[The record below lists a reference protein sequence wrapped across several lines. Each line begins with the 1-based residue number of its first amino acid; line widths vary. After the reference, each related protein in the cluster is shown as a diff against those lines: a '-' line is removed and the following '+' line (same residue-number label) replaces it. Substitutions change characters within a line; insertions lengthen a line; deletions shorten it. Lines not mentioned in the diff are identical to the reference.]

1 MSVFF
6 DALEVVKLKN
16 MSGKIRKLLMALQ
29 MQGHIYFVNKE
40 QYYNKNAKKVCTIHK
55 LYKSY
60 TAGDKQKKELI
71 CKSSREIE
79 ILLTLANIYK
89 GGGGDG

>member
-60 TAGDKQKKELI
+60 TAGDKQKKELFASQAAKLKY
-71 CKSSREIE
+71 C
-79 ILLTLANIYK
+79 
-89 GGGGDG
+89 